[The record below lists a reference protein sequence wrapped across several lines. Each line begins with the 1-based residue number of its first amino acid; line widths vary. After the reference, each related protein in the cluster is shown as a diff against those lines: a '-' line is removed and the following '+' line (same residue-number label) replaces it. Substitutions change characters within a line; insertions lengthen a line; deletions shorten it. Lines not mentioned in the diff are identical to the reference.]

1 MKEDKKMI
9 LDMLAEGKI
18 TSDEAEKLLNKLSGN
33 CNHHDCGDEC
43 ECDANCECHQQKSP
57 NKANH
62 KRFLHIKVNEGDNA
76 TVNINMPLVLAEVG
90 LKLIP
95 KKQLAILEEKDIDIQ
110 TILDLIKNGTDDA
123 IMDIQTVNDGV
134 PVSVKIY
141 ID

>member
-1 MKEDKKMI
+1 MNEDKKII

-18 TSDEAEKLLNKLSGN
+18 TSEEADKLLNKLNNCCDHCECGEN
-33 CNHHDCGDEC
+33 CNC
-43 ECDANCECHQQKSP
+43 EKSSKP
-57 NKANH
+57 VKANH

-76 TVNINMPLVLAEVG
+76 TVNINIPLVLAEVG

-95 KKQLAILEEKDIDIQ
+95 KKQLAILEEKNIDIHA
-110 TILDLIKNGTDDA
+110 ILDMVQNGTDDA
-123 IMDIQTVNDGV
+123 IMDVDTINDGK